1 MRQFV
6 QHSWQWL
13 LGQLEALEPSEVAPA
28 APPPVPVAASR
39 PARTKLLHTMF
50 HVGNKHFDQVKCH
63 PIMVLLVQLATV

>member
-1 MRQFV
+1 MWQFM

-13 LGQLEALEPSEVAPA
+13 LGQLEALELNEVAPV

-50 HVGNKHFDQVKCH
+50 HVGNKPFDQVKYRH
-63 PIMVLLVQLATV
+63 IMVVLV